1 MSETR
6 ISASLEK
13 QTEWIMSNILAN
25 KGWHMNGDASQKNVF
40 QAPIYSGSAYLQH
53 LNKLKGKPD
62 YILCQIG
69 TQKPLAIIEIKKSG
83 ADLQET
89 LRQGIEYAK
98 VLNIP
103 LVFAMN
109 GIYCETCFV
118 PNGKSLFLNG
128 NEVKQLI
135 RESEVLKF
143 VEENSNDVY
152 TIPSNIVASR
162 DSLMTIFKNLN
173 YILKSEGLR
182 AGIERFNEF
191 ANILFLKLLSEN
203 HRHSCHRHLCR
214 RHSCHGHACLQK
226 SWWESIK
233 AQSNEGVIGYING
246 SVMQEIQGKY
256 GNDVFTPLLIKN
268 PETLRHIIDS
278 LDPLMLSTVDSDVKG
293 DAFEYF
299 LAQTSSTENDLGE
312 YFTPRNVVK
321 SVVNLVDPKLQ
332 ETIYDPF
339 CGTGGFL
346 TGVVQHMK
354 ENHAAE
360 GTLDTLK
367 QNMLFG
373 REITTTARIA
383 KMNMILQGF
392 GHKGIQQMDSLANP
406 DYIGKGNKP
415 LKFDVIVTNMPFS
428 QPIARK
434 VLAENGKIKTEN
446 HISPLYYNGIAKN
459 SGDAACVLHCL
470 RNLKEGGR
478 MALVVP
484 EGFLFRTDLANVR
497 AFLLSKAKLH
507 AVISLPQGTFLP
519 YTRVKTDILYFTN
532 AHKPN
537 NQKEYWFFDV
547 KNTGVTLDNHKKKI
561 SGMNDFDTIDA
572 SDLKRPRTDATRVGN
587 NPDSKTHM
595 LEMGFKIIDLNKVK
609 DDHYNLARS
618 VHGDVRENGVYK
630 SIKLGNKDYFEI
642 VSGDTPSKDN
652 AEYWENGNIN
662 WATLTDLPSF
672 HGINKVSNTNR
683 KITERGLKHSGAKLL
698 PVGSVMVS
706 TRATI
711 GKVGIVTE
719 KELATNRG
727 FSNIIIKKSEIM
739 PEYLAYVIKLQKE
752 KLESLA
758 KGTAF
763 PGISKSDLETIE
775 IPLPSLEIQR
785 KIIQELDNRRPSINN
800 GEDFIESFNRQGE
813 YGFGDASNRNL
824 KAIQDFCD
832 INPPRTK
839 LDKNLPVSFVDMA
852 TLPIN
857 GYKFDHHEIRP
868 VKDVERDYRQFKEND
883 VLLAKIATSF
893 ENGKCGIAVN
903 LKNQYGFGSTELV
916 VLRAGKNIL
925 PEYLYG
931 QVSSEEFRNAGKCF
945 MRGTGPQRVPL
956 DFIKN
961 YKIPIVTIDQQ
972 KKIIAEWEGGHKL
985 AANHSGGQK
994 LKSKR
999 DNLTSTW
1006 EQSAIKAHSVK
1017 LGEICTIVIGGTPSR
1032 KDSSFYGDNN
1042 LWVKIRDI
1050 KQRYVIDT
1058 EEKITDAGV
1067 ANSNVKLLPKGTLLF
1082 SFKLT
1087 IGKVAF
1093 AARELYTNEGIAGL
1107 IPKDNR
1113 VLSKYLYYLLPR
1125 LDYLPYIHNTA
1136 KGKMLNKASMESIE
1150 IPLPSLESQER
1161 FIQELETKE
1170 DEKENLLKKA
1180 ANLTEIQNDKITE
1193 FIAKAR
1199 WVI

>member
-6 ISASLEK
+6 IPASLEK
-13 QTEWIMSNILAN
+13 QAKWIINNILTN
-25 KGWHMNGDASQKNVF
+25 KGWYMNGGASQKNVY
-40 QAPIYSGSAYLQH
+40 QGPLYPGSAYLQH
-53 LNKLKGKPD
+53 LNKLKSKPD
-62 YILCQIG
+62 YILCQTE
-69 TQKPLAIIEIKKSG
+69 TQKPLAIIVVKKSG

-89 LRQGIEYAK
+89 LKQGIEYAK
-98 VLNIP
+98 ALSVP
-103 LVFAMN
+103 MVFAMN
-109 GIYCETCFV
+109 GPYCEACFV
-118 PNGKSLFLNG
+118 PNGKSLVLNG
-128 NEVKQLI
+128 NEVKHLI
-135 RESEVLKF
+135 RESEALKF

-152 TIPSNIVASR
+152 TIPPHVVASR
-162 DSLMTIFKNLN
+162 DGLMTIFKNLN
-173 YILKSEGLR
+173 YTLKSEGLR

-203 HRHSCHRHLCR
+203 HRHLCR

-226 SWWESIK
+226 PWWELIK
-233 AQSNEGVIGYING
+233 AQSNEDIIGYVNG
-246 SVMQEIQGKY
+246 DVRQQY
-256 GNDVFTPLLIKN
+256 GSDVFTPLLIKN
-268 PETLRHIIDS
+268 PKTLRHIIDS
-278 LDPLMLSTVDSDVKG
+278 LDPLVLSTIDSDIKG

-312 YFTPRNVVK
+312 YFTPRNIVK
-321 SVVNLVDPKLQ
+321 SVVNLVDPKLY

-346 TGVVQHMK
+346 TGVLQHLK

-360 GTLDTLK
+360 STLDTLK

-392 GHKGIQQMDSLANP
+392 GYKGIQQIDSLANP
-406 DYIGKGNKP
+406 DFIGKGNKP

-434 VLAENGKIKTEN
+434 VLTENGKTRTEN

-519 YTRVKTDILYFTN
+519 YTRVKTDILYFTD

-547 KNTGVTLDNHKKKI
+547 KNTGVTLDNHKRKI
-561 SGMNDFDTIDA
+561 SGMNDFDKIDA
-572 SDLKRPRTDATRVGN
+572 SDLKRVDDMRVSN

-595 LEMGFKIIDLNKVK
+595 LETGFKIIDLNKVK
-609 DDHYNLARS
+609 EDHYNLARS
-618 VHGDVRENGVYK
+618 VHGEVRENGVYK
-630 SIKLGNKDYFEI
+630 SIKLGDKDYFEI
-642 VSGDTPSKDN
+642 VSGDTPSKNN

-662 WATLTDLPSF
+662 WATLADLPSF
-672 HGINKVSNTNR
+672 HGVNRVSNTNR
-683 KITERGLKHSGAKLL
+683 KITERGLKHSGARLL

-711 GKVGIVTE
+711 GKVGVVTE

-739 PEYLAYVIKLQKE
+739 PEYLAYAIKLQNG
-752 KLESLA
+752 KLVSLA
-758 KGTAF
+758 KATSF
-763 PGISKSDLETIE
+763 PGISKSNFETIE
-775 IPLPSLEIQR
+775 IPLPPLEIQ
-785 KIIQELDNRRPSINN
+785 KKMVQELDNRHPSINN
-800 GEDFIESFNRQGE
+800 GENFIESFNRQGE
-813 YGFGDASNRNL
+813 YGFGNASNRNL
-824 KAIQDFCD
+824 KAIQDVCD
-832 INPPRTK
+832 VNPPRTK

-916 VLRAGKNIL
+916 VLRAGKNML

-945 MRGTGPQRVPL
+945 MRGTGPQRVSL

-961 YKIPIVTIDQQ
+961 YKIPIVTIEQQ
-972 KKIIAEWEGGHKL
+972 EKIVAEWEGSHKL
-985 AANHSGGQK
+985 AANDSGVQK

-1006 EQSAIKAHSVK
+1006 EQSATKTHSVK

-1050 KQRYVIDT
+1050 KQMYVIDT

-1093 AARELYTNEGIAGL
+1093 AARELYTNEAIAGL
-1107 IPKDNR
+1107 IPRDNR

-1136 KGKMLNKASMESIE
+1136 KGKMLNKASIELIE
-1150 IPLPSLESQER
+1150 IPLPSLENQER
-1161 FIQELETKE
+1161 FVKELDIKE
-1170 DEKENLLKKA
+1170 DEKANLLKKV
-1180 ANLTEIQNDKITE
+1180 ANLTEIQNDKVME
-1193 FIAKAR
+1193 FIAKAS
-1199 WVI
+1199 WGI